1 MRCNDSLGRGKHYC
15 YKLNPLSIATR
26 PLNSLKGTFAF
37 ERDVLKFSFGLAVG
51 MKRRIE
57 IETEN
62 PETIYASVSC
72 FFFKEVFIL

>member
-37 ERDVLKFSFGLAVG
+37 EGDVLKFSFELVDD

-57 IETEN
+57 I
-62 PETIYASVSC
+62 
-72 FFFKEVFIL
+72 

>member
-1 MRCNDSLGRGKHYC
+1 MRCNDSLGRGKHYS

-37 ERDVLKFSFGLAVG
+37 ERDVLKFSFELVDD

-57 IETEN
+57 I
-62 PETIYASVSC
+62 
-72 FFFKEVFIL
+72 